1 MDEFSH
7 AISTHPVD
15 GATGLA
21 LPPLKQ
27 AERFT
32 IGRPAGSGDSLLL
45 AKLANRE
52 RQQGRLTVIV
62 CADALDVYRF
72 SEELPYFEPELVVRA
87 FPDWETLPYDILSPH
102 PDLVSER
109 IETLYRLMTRNPAG
123 EAAPRADVL
132 LVAATTAMQRLAP
145 ASFVAARTFRL
156 TQGQRI
162 DVEQLRTQLVLAGY
176 HSVSQV
182 VGPGEFSLRGG
193 LIDFFPTGATLPLRL
208 DLLDD
213 AVETI
218 RAFDPDTQRSVYP
231 VPEVRLLPGRE
242 FPFEEQARTAFRGRW
257 RDAFEGDPSRAPL
270 YRDVGNG
277 IAGAGIEY
285 YLPLFFDQTA
295 TLLDYLPRES
305 RMVLHGAVEAAARR
319 FWNETNERYAF
330 LSRDTQRPCLPP
342 GQLYLPVEDLFV
354 QLKPLAR
361 LALSDSAHPDF
372 EELPALAVDRKS
384 PDPLQRLRDWR
395 AGFAGRVLLVADS
408 PGRRDTMAQML
419 SESQLPFSECERFDE
434 FTASEA
440 PLMLATAPL
449 HQGFAAPAARLA
461 VVTEAELYAASPRR
475 QRRTQRDR
483 ATNVDAVVRDLA
495 ELRSGDPV
503 VHVEHGIGR
512 YLGLETLDLGEGPT
526 EFLHLLYANDTKLYV
541 PVAQLHLI
549 GRYIGTDPDAAPLHA
564 LGAGEWDRARRRA
577 ARQVRDTA
585 AELLNLYA
593 VRAARKG
600 HAFQFS
606 ERDYQAFAEDFGFE
620 ETPDQRAAI
629 EAVLKD
635 MRAGF
640 PMDRLVCGDVGFGK
654 TEVALRAA
662 FAAVA
667 GNRQVAVLCP
677 TTLLAE
683 QHLQTFRDR
692 FSQWP
697 VNIGELSRF
706 RSPREVAQILE
717 QSADGRMDVV
727 IGTHKLLSPEVRFAR
742 LGLVIIDE
750 EHRFGVRQKERLKAL
765 RAEVDVL
772 TLTATPIPRT
782 LALSLEGIRDFSVI
796 ATAPQRRLAIKTF
809 VAPESR
815 SLMREACL
823 RELKRGGQIYFLH
836 NAVETIEQRRRL
848 LAELIPEARIE
859 VAHGQMPEREL
870 ERVMR
875 DFYQQRFNLLLCT
888 TIIETGI
895 DVPTANTILIHRA
908 DRFGLAQLHQL
919 RGRVGRSHHQAYAY
933 LMVPSEDS
941 LTRGAEK
948 RLEAIQSLE
957 ELGSGFYL
965 AMHDLEIRGAGEVL
979 GESQSGNLHEVGF
992 DLYTQMLN
1000 AAVRALRNGREP
1012 DLLQPLA
1019 AVTEINLH
1027 TPALLPADYVGDV
1040 QQRLSLYKKLA
1051 SCTDEE
1057 SLESVRE
1064 ELVDRFGRL
1073 PPAARALFETHRLRL
1088 IAERLGVRK
1097 IDASSD
1103 SIGLQFG
1110 TDTPVDPARVIQLLQ
1125 RDKRLKL
1132 ASPDRLRLSVAT
1144 PQVEKRLQELHGLLK
1159 ELA

>member
-1 MDEFSH
+1 MSECL
-7 AISTHPVD
+7 STRPIEV
-15 GATGLA
+15 AV
-21 LPPLKQ
+21 PLLKP
-27 AERFT
+27 AERFV
-32 IGRPAGSGDSLLL
+32 IGRPAGSADSLLL
-45 AKLANRE
+45 AKLADRE
-52 RQQGRLTVIV
+52 RQNGHLTVVI
-62 CADALDVYRF
+62 CADALDVHRL
-72 SEELPYFEPELVVRA
+72 SEELPYFEPVLTVRA

-102 PDLVSER
+102 PDLASER
-109 IETLYRLMTRNPAG
+109 IETLYRLMTRQPAADTPG
-123 EAAPRADVL
+123 TDVL
-132 LVAATTAMQRLAP
+132 LVAAGTATQRLAP
-145 ASFVAARTFRL
+145 PSFVAARTFWLR
-156 TQGQRI
+156 QGQRI
-162 DVEQLRTQLVLAGY
+162 DVEQLRSQLALAGY
-176 HSVSQV
+176 HAVSQV

-213 AVETI
+213 VVETI
-218 RAFDPDTQRSVYP
+218 RAFDPDSQRSVYP

-242 FPFEEQARTAFRGRW
+242 FPFEEQARTDFRGRW

-295 TLLDYLPRES
+295 TLIDYLPRDS
-305 RMVLHGAVEAAARR
+305 RIVLHGPVEASMRR
-319 FWNETNERYAF
+319 FWNETSERYAF
-330 LSRDTQRPCLPP
+330 LSRDAQRPCLAP
-342 GQLYLPVEDLFV
+342 GKLYLSAEELFL
-354 QLKPLAR
+354 QLKPFAR
-361 LALSDSAHPDF
+361 LALSESDHPDF
-372 EELPALAVDRKS
+372 EPLPALAVDRKS
-384 PDPLQRLRDWR
+384 ADPVQQLREWCEQ
-395 AGFAGRVLLVADS
+395 FAGRVLLVADS
-408 PGRRDTMAQML
+408 PGRRDTMSQML
-419 SESQLPFSECERFDE
+419 SESRLPFTDCERFED
-434 FTASEA
+434 FAGSDA
-440 PLMLATAPL
+440 RLMLGTAPL
-449 HQGFAAPAARLA
+449 HQGFASPTARLA
-461 VVTEAELYAASPRR
+461 VVTEAELYAANPRR

-495 ELRSGDPV
+495 ELRTGDPV
-503 VHVEHGIGR
+503 VHIEHGIGR
-512 YLGLETLDLGEGPT
+512 YLGLEALDLGEGPT
-526 EFLHLLYANDTKLYV
+526 EFLHLQYANEAKLYV

-549 GRYIGTDPDAAPLHA
+549 GRYIGADPDAAPLHA
-564 LGAGEWDRARRRA
+564 LGGGEWDRARRRA

-593 VRAARKG
+593 ARAAREG
-600 HAFQFS
+600 HAFKFS
-606 ERDYQAFAEDFGFE
+606 ERDYQAFAEGFDFE

-629 EAVLKD
+629 DAVLKD

-667 GNRQVAVLCP
+667 GGRQVAVLCP

-683 QHLQTFRDR
+683 QHVQTFRDR

-697 VNIGELSRF
+697 VTIGELSRF
-706 RSPREVAQILE
+706 RSTREVAQILE
-717 QSADGRMDVV
+717 GLADARIDIA
-727 IGTHKLLSPEVRFAR
+727 IGTHKLLSPDVRFGR

-750 EHRFGVRQKERLKAL
+750 EHRFGVRQKERLKSL

-782 LALSLEGIRDFSVI
+782 LAMSLEGIRDFSVI

-809 VAPESR
+809 VCPESGG
-815 SLMREACL
+815 LIREACL

-836 NAVETIEQRRRL
+836 NAVETIEQRHRL
-848 LAELIPEARIE
+848 LSELVPEARIRI
-859 VAHGQMPEREL
+859 AHGQMPEREL
-870 ERVMR
+870 EHVMR

-895 DVPTANTILIHRA
+895 DVPTANTILMHRA

-933 LMVPSEDS
+933 LMVPSQDGLS
-941 LTRGAEK
+941 RNAEK
-948 RLEAIQSLE
+948 RLEAIQNLE

-979 GESQSGNLHEVGF
+979 GEAQSGNLQEVGF

-1000 AAVRALRNGREP
+1000 AAVRALRSGREP
-1012 DLLQPLA
+1012 DLMQPLA

-1051 SCTDEE
+1051 SCEDDA
-1057 SLESVRE
+1057 SLDALRE

-1073 PPAARALFETHRLRL
+1073 PPAARALLETHRLRL
-1088 IAERLGVRK
+1088 IAARLGVRK

-1103 SIGLQFG
+1103 SIRLQFSPE
-1110 TDTPVDPARVIQLLQ
+1110 TPVDPARVIQLMG
-1125 RDKRLKL
+1125 RDKRLRL
-1132 ASPDRLRLSVAT
+1132 AGPDRLRLSVTT
-1144 PQVEKRLQELHGLLK
+1144 PQVENRLQELHGLLK